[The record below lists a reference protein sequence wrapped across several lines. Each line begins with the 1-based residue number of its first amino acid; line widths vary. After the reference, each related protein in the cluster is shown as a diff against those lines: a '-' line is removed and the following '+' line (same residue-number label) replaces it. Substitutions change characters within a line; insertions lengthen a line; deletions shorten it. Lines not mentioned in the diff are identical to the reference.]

1 MSAVLIL
8 LGVGPR
14 WTCRSSTPNFAGYVL
29 WSGWLVAFGVVLLVT
44 APASARDRRI
54 VRARRPGA
62 RLVGQTGAVADDSFA
77 ALGERLVAQVV
88 EFGIR
93 GVGPL
98 STAVQTAEEHLI
110 TAGGDREAAVQRLIA
125 THVRLA
131 AATGF
136 VTGLGGFVTLPVTVP
151 AAMAGLYIIA
161 TRMTAGIAHLR
172 GYDVETDEVRSGIL
186 VALLGSAGA
195 AVLRNTGVQ
204 VGQRSTAAALQRLPG
219 RVLTELN
226 RRVGYRLVTKA
237 GEKGVINLTK
247 LVPLVGGP
255 IGAAVDG
262 VSCKT
267 IAGYAMRT
275 FPPVV
280 PRDRARRGRTD
291 RGHRRRG
298 RDGRDRPGLTSSGRV
313 APPSAAALPPLKIDV
328 MPRWGNRRDPTS
340 VAGNRTSP
348 EEK

>member
-1 MSAVLIL
+1 M
-8 LGVGPR
+8 
-14 WTCRSSTPNFAGYVL
+14 
-29 WSGWLVAFGVVLLVT
+29 
-44 APASARDRRI
+44 
-54 VRARRPGA
+54 
-62 RLVGQTGAVADDSFA
+62 ADDKTLP

-88 EFGIR
+88 EFGIQ
-93 GVGPL
+93 GLGPL
-98 STAVQTAEEHLI
+98 STAVQTAEEHLV

-136 VTGLGGFVTLPVTVP
+136 VTGLGGIATLPVTVP

-161 TRMTAGIAHLR
+161 TRMTAGVAHLR
-172 GYDVETDEVRSGIL
+172 GYDIETDEVRSGIL

-195 AVLRNTGVQ
+195 AVLRNTGIQ
-204 VGQRSTAAALQRLPG
+204 IGQQSTAAALQRLPG

-226 RRVGYRLVTKA
+226 KRVGYRLVSKA
-237 GEKGVINLTK
+237 GEKGVVNLTK

-280 PRDRARRGRTD
+280 PRVVRAEAVAQKI
-291 RGHRRRG
+291 GHG
-298 RDGRDRPGLTSSGRV
+298 EVASGEV
-313 APPSAAALPPLKIDV
+313 VEGEIVPD
-328 MPRWGNRRDPTS
+328 
-340 VAGNRTSP
+340 
-348 EEK
+348 

>member
-1 MSAVLIL
+1 M
-8 LGVGPR
+8 
-14 WTCRSSTPNFAGYVL
+14 
-29 WSGWLVAFGVVLLVT
+29 
-44 APASARDRRI
+44 
-54 VRARRPGA
+54 
-62 RLVGQTGAVADDSFA
+62 ADDKTLP

-88 EFGIR
+88 EFGIQ
-93 GVGPL
+93 GLGPL
-98 STAVQTAEEHLI
+98 STAVQTAEEHLV

-136 VTGLGGFVTLPVTVP
+136 VTGLGGIATLPVTVP

-172 GYDVETDEVRSGIL
+172 GYDIETDEVRSGIL

-195 AVLRNTGVQ
+195 AVLRRTGIQ
-204 VGQRSTAAALQRLPG
+204 IGQQSTAAALQRLPG

-226 RRVGYRLVTKA
+226 KRVGYRLVSKA
-237 GEKGVINLTK
+237 GEKGIVNLTK

-280 PRDRARRGRTD
+280 PRVVRAEAV
-291 RGHRRRG
+291 
-298 RDGRDRPGLTSSGRV
+298 PVEVASGEFV
-313 APPSAAALPPLKIDV
+313 EGEIVP
-328 MPRWGNRRDPTS
+328 N
-340 VAGNRTSP
+340 
-348 EEK
+348 

>member
-1 MSAVLIL
+1 M
-8 LGVGPR
+8 
-14 WTCRSSTPNFAGYVL
+14 
-29 WSGWLVAFGVVLLVT
+29 
-44 APASARDRRI
+44 
-54 VRARRPGA
+54 
-62 RLVGQTGAVADDSFA
+62 ADDSTLA

-136 VTGLGGFVTLPVTVP
+136 VTGLGGIATLPVSVP

-172 GYDVETDEVRSGIL
+172 GYDIETEEVRSGIL
-186 VALLGSAGA
+186 IALLGSAGA
-195 AVLRNTGVQ
+195 AVLRKTGVRI
-204 VGQRSTAAALQRLPG
+204 GQQSTAVALQRLPG

-226 RRVGYRLVTKA
+226 KRVGYQLVAKA

-247 LVPLVGGP
+247 LIPLVGGP

-280 PRDRARRGRTD
+280 PRIVRAEAVQTE
-291 RGHRRRG
+291 
-298 RDGRDRPGLTSSGRV
+298 V
-313 APPSAAALPPLKIDV
+313 AQGEVVQGEIVPD
-328 MPRWGNRRDPTS
+328 
-340 VAGNRTSP
+340 
-348 EEK
+348 

>member
-1 MSAVLIL
+1 V
-8 LGVGPR
+8 
-14 WTCRSSTPNFAGYVL
+14 
-29 WSGWLVAFGVVLLVT
+29 
-44 APASARDRRI
+44 
-54 VRARRPGA
+54 
-62 RLVGQTGAVADDSFA
+62 DDKTLP

-88 EFGIR
+88 EFGIQ
-93 GVGPL
+93 GLGPL
-98 STAVQTAEEHLI
+98 STAVQTAEEHLV

-136 VTGLGGFVTLPVTVP
+136 VTGLGGIATLPVTVP

-161 TRMTAGIAHLR
+161 TRMTAGVAHLR
-172 GYDVETDEVRSGIL
+172 GYDIETDEVRSGIL

-195 AVLRNTGVQ
+195 AVLRNTGIQ
-204 VGQRSTAAALQRLPG
+204 IGQQSTAAALQRLPG

-226 RRVGYRLVTKA
+226 KRVGYRLVSKA
-237 GEKGVINLTK
+237 GEKGVVNLTK

-262 VSCKT
+262 MSCKT

-280 PRDRARRGRTD
+280 PRVVRAEA
-291 RGHRRRG
+291 
-298 RDGRDRPGLTSSGRV
+298 V
-313 APPSAAALPPLKIDV
+313 ALKI
-328 MPRWGNRRDPTS
+328 GHGE
-340 VAGNRTSP
+340 VASGEVVEGEIVP
-348 EEK
+348 D

>member
-1 MSAVLIL
+1 M
-8 LGVGPR
+8 
-14 WTCRSSTPNFAGYVL
+14 
-29 WSGWLVAFGVVLLVT
+29 
-44 APASARDRRI
+44 
-54 VRARRPGA
+54 
-62 RLVGQTGAVADDSFA
+62 
-77 ALGERLVAQVV
+77 
-88 EFGIR
+88 
-93 GVGPL
+93 VGPL

-110 TAGGDREAAVQRLIA
+110 TAGGDREEAIQRLSPPTSGSPPPPA
-125 THVRLA
+125 SSPGSA
-131 AATGF
+131 GSS
-136 VTGLGGFVTLPVTVP
+136 TLPVTVP

-226 RRVGYRLVTKA
+226 QRVGHRLVTKA

-280 PRDRARRGRTD
+280 PRIVRAEVVP
-291 RGHRRRG
+291 
-298 RDGRDRPGLTSSGRV
+298 DGAVAEGEVVPGEIV
-313 APPSAAALPPLKIDV
+313 PD
-328 MPRWGNRRDPTS
+328 
-340 VAGNRTSP
+340 
-348 EEK
+348 

>member
-1 MSAVLIL
+1 
-8 LGVGPR
+8 
-14 WTCRSSTPNFAGYVL
+14 
-29 WSGWLVAFGVVLLVT
+29 
-44 APASARDRRI
+44 
-54 VRARRPGA
+54 
-62 RLVGQTGAVADDSFA
+62 VADDKTLP

-88 EFGIR
+88 EFGIQ
-93 GVGPL
+93 GLGPL
-98 STAVQTAEEHLI
+98 STAVQTAEEHLV

-136 VTGLGGFVTLPVTVP
+136 VTGLGGIATLPVTVP

-161 TRMTAGIAHLR
+161 TRMTAGVAHLR
-172 GYDVETDEVRSGIL
+172 GYDIETDEVRSGIL

-195 AVLRNTGVQ
+195 AVLRNTGIQ
-204 VGQRSTAAALQRLPG
+204 IGQQSTAAALQRLPG

-226 RRVGYRLVTKA
+226 KRVGYRLVSKA
-237 GEKGVINLTK
+237 GEKGIVNLTK

-280 PRDRARRGRTD
+280 PRVVRAEAVAQKI
-291 RGHRRRG
+291 GHG
-298 RDGRDRPGLTSSGRV
+298 EVASGEV
-313 APPSAAALPPLKIDV
+313 VEGEIVPD
-328 MPRWGNRRDPTS
+328 
-340 VAGNRTSP
+340 
-348 EEK
+348 

>member
-1 MSAVLIL
+1 M
-8 LGVGPR
+8 G
-14 WTCRSSTPNFAGYVL
+14 
-29 WSGWLVAFGVVLLVT
+29 
-44 APASARDRRI
+44 
-54 VRARRPGA
+54 PGA
-62 RLVGQTGAVADDSFA
+62 VGQTGAVTDDKTLP

-88 EFGIR
+88 EFGIQ
-93 GVGPL
+93 GLGPL
-98 STAVQTAEEHLI
+98 STAVQTAEEHLV

-136 VTGLGGFVTLPVTVP
+136 VTGLGGIATLPVTVP

-161 TRMTAGIAHLR
+161 TRMTAGVAHLR
-172 GYDVETDEVRSGIL
+172 GYDIETDEVRSGIL

-195 AVLRNTGVQ
+195 AVLRNTGIQ
-204 VGQRSTAAALQRLPG
+204 IGQQSTAAALQRLPG

-226 RRVGYRLVTKA
+226 KRVGYRLVSKA
-237 GEKGVINLTK
+237 GEKGVVNLTK

-280 PRDRARRGRTD
+280 PRVVRAEAVRAEVG
-291 RGHRRRG
+291 
-298 RDGRDRPGLTSSGRV
+298 SGEV
-313 APPSAAALPPLKIDV
+313 VEGEIVPD
-328 MPRWGNRRDPTS
+328 
-340 VAGNRTSP
+340 
-348 EEK
+348 

>member
-1 MSAVLIL
+1 
-8 LGVGPR
+8 
-14 WTCRSSTPNFAGYVL
+14 
-29 WSGWLVAFGVVLLVT
+29 
-44 APASARDRRI
+44 
-54 VRARRPGA
+54 
-62 RLVGQTGAVADDSFA
+62 VADDKTLP

-88 EFGIR
+88 EFGIQ
-93 GVGPL
+93 GLGPL
-98 STAVQTAEEHLI
+98 STAVQTAEEHLV

-136 VTGLGGFVTLPVTVP
+136 VTGLGGIATLPVTVP

-161 TRMTAGIAHLR
+161 TRMTAGVAHLR
-172 GYDVETDEVRSGIL
+172 GYDIETDEVRSGIL

-195 AVLRNTGVQ
+195 AVLRNTGIQ
-204 VGQRSTAAALQRLPG
+204 IGQQSTAAALQRLPG

-226 RRVGYRLVTKA
+226 KRVGYRLVSKA
-237 GEKGVINLTK
+237 GEKGVVNLTK

-280 PRDRARRGRTD
+280 PRVVRAEAVRAEVG
-291 RGHRRRG
+291 
-298 RDGRDRPGLTSSGRV
+298 SGEV
-313 APPSAAALPPLKIDV
+313 VEGEIVPD
-328 MPRWGNRRDPTS
+328 
-340 VAGNRTSP
+340 
-348 EEK
+348 

>member
-1 MSAVLIL
+1 
-8 LGVGPR
+8 
-14 WTCRSSTPNFAGYVL
+14 
-29 WSGWLVAFGVVLLVT
+29 
-44 APASARDRRI
+44 
-54 VRARRPGA
+54 
-62 RLVGQTGAVADDSFA
+62 VADDKTLP

-88 EFGIR
+88 EFGIQ
-93 GVGPL
+93 GLGPL
-98 STAVQTAEEHLI
+98 STAVQTAEEHLV

-136 VTGLGGFVTLPVTVP
+136 VTGLGGIATLPVTVP

-161 TRMTAGIAHLR
+161 TRMTAGVAHLR
-172 GYDVETDEVRSGIL
+172 GYDIETDEVRSGIL

-195 AVLRNTGVQ
+195 AVLRNTGIQ
-204 VGQRSTAAALQRLPG
+204 IGQQSTAAALQRLPG

-226 RRVGYRLVTKA
+226 KRVGYRLVAKA
-237 GEKGVINLTK
+237 GERGLVNLTK

-280 PRDRARRGRTD
+280 PRVVRAEAVAQKI
-291 RGHRRRG
+291 GHG
-298 RDGRDRPGLTSSGRV
+298 EVASGEV
-313 APPSAAALPPLKIDV
+313 VEGEIVPD
-328 MPRWGNRRDPTS
+328 
-340 VAGNRTSP
+340 
-348 EEK
+348 

>member
-1 MSAVLIL
+1 M
-8 LGVGPR
+8 
-14 WTCRSSTPNFAGYVL
+14 
-29 WSGWLVAFGVVLLVT
+29 
-44 APASARDRRI
+44 
-54 VRARRPGA
+54 
-62 RLVGQTGAVADDSFA
+62 ADDNTFA

-98 STAVQTAEEHLI
+98 STAVHTAEEHLV

-125 THVRLA
+125 TQPVGLSQHGST
-131 AATGF
+131 ATGF
-136 VTGLGGFVTLPVTVP
+136 VTGLGGFATLPVTVP

-204 VGQRSTAAALQRLPG
+204 VGQRSTAAVLQRLPG
-219 RVLTELN
+219 RVLTDLN

-280 PRDRARRGRTD
+280 PRIVRAEVVQTEVTEGEVVTAEIVQD
-291 RGHRRRG
+291 
-298 RDGRDRPGLTSSGRV
+298 
-313 APPSAAALPPLKIDV
+313 
-328 MPRWGNRRDPTS
+328 
-340 VAGNRTSP
+340 
-348 EEK
+348 